1 MARDDDGAALVGQ
14 VPHEIAQLNDALRIQ
29 SVLGLV
35 EDEDLRVGQ
44 KCHSQGQTHLHARG
58 EGAGTLP
65 ADSSQPDTLQERG
78 NGLRRGTG
86 QTAVDEQVASRG
98 QLGEKGGP
106 VNGGPH
112 LGQATTGE
120 RSPLNLHTSGVGREQ
135 PQGDVESGRLA
146 RPVEAEQP
154 IDATGIGRQV
164 QIGQNLLATERL
176 GNAGEPQPGGVTG
189 AVGGGGGR

>member
-1 MARDDDGAALVGQ
+1 MAGDDDSASLVSQ
-14 VPHEIAQLNDALRIQ
+14 VPHEITQLDNALRIQ

-44 KCHSQGQTHLHARG
+44 KRHSQRQAHFHARG
-58 EGAGTLP
+58 EGASTLP

-98 QLGEKGGP
+98 QLGEKGGA

-112 LGQATTGE
+112 LGQAATGE
-120 RSPLNLHTSGVGREQ
+120 RSSLNLHTPGVGCEQ
-135 PQGDVESGRLA
+135 PQGDVEGGRLA
-146 RPVEAEQP
+146 RPVETEQP
-154 IDATGIGRQV
+154 VDTAGIGRQV
-164 QIGQNLLATERL
+164 QIGEDLLATE
-176 GNAGEPQPGGVTG
+176 
-189 AVGGGGGR
+189 